1 MANKNTKKKKQK
13 GGGDDMP
20 NIIQAILEMK
30 VILFLPAITSK
41 PYIGPLLSR
50 LGKTH
55 TCIIQRAFVSL
66 ASTTSIC
73 QRLQ

>member
-30 VILFLPAITSK
+30 VILFLPKLSNVPHNAIGTTGKFISIAKTK
-41 PYIGPLLSR
+41 PPFLNNPISP
-50 LGKTH
+50 
-55 TCIIQRAFVSL
+55 SL
-66 ASTTSIC
+66 DRVPSG
-73 QRLQ
+73 